1 MVDLGSVAFVS
12 GFVVHHAGSGGGVA
26 ALNTRD
32 FAIEVSLDGTTWS
45 TPVSVV
51 GNTASVTTH
60 SVSVKGRYV
69 RLRVTTPSANGDPS
83 ARIQELEVLGMRMVA
98 PPAPHAPVNL
108 ARQGVATSDSSC
120 SAAEGPERVVD
131 GSVSTGWCSVGS
143 DRWLMV
149 DLGSVAF
156 VSGFVVHHAGS
167 GGGVAALNT
176 RDFTIAVSVDG
187 LSWSTPVS
195 VVGNTADVTTH
206 TISGTARYVRLR
218 VTTPASN
225 DDLYARIA
233 EFEIYAVF
241 T

>member
-1 MVDLGSVAFVS
+1 
-12 GFVVHHAGSGGGVA
+12 
-26 ALNTRD
+26 
-32 FAIEVSLDGTTWS
+32 
-45 TPVSVV
+45 
-51 GNTASVTTH
+51 
-60 SVSVKGRYV
+60 
-69 RLRVTTPSANGDPS
+69 
-83 ARIQELEVLGMRMVA
+83 
-98 PPAPHAPVNL
+98 
-108 ARQGVATSDSSC
+108 
-120 SAAEGPERVVD
+120 
-131 GSVSTGWCSVGS
+131 
-143 DRWLMV
+143 MV